1 MRKENSMKKGIII
14 CLAAAMLTACAE
26 TPESILNKEIVEPDD
41 TVKEII
47 EPELIPTDDL
57 AEDISTALSRS
68 YSNFTLGSGVNVEL
82 PDEYHECSF
91 TQIADFEENY
101 YEVLSRFFDEE
112 TLSSVDITWTEWADG
127 VKGYYFE
134 DTMQKI
140 YGSVSDNGHIFFVRP
155 SAYDNKIEGG
165 DRIKIYH
172 IDRNDDLSDSYD
184 LNGTE
189 VTVAQAAE
197 FAQKWLDENY
207 ADLEPDYE
215 ISVKTMIA
223 RQTDMGIYSYDIFAE
238 KKYKGTIL
246 DSLLMTLESTE
257 DNNTKIK
264 YSTQEIFMQ
273 MFTPDEIG
281 CLTNSTG
288 IIIPK
293 EEETL
298 DELISL
304 TSAMRFIEST
314 FTDFNETMEI
324 SDINLKYTLTPIYD
338 YANFRSYTG
347 AGISYDSRL
356 VWEIAIDVTE
366 EEMPKGYTEEERSN
380 YLSNGAMQK
389 YIYIDAQ
396 TGEMDF
402 EFDVNLLM
410 K

>member
-41 TVKEII
+41 TVKEIV

-112 TLSSVDITWTEWADG
+112 TLSAADVVRDEGLETDKMITYSFRDDMKKMYG
-127 VKGYYFE
+127 VVGN
-134 DTMQKI
+134 
-140 YGSVSDNGHIFFVRP
+140 NGFICFIKP
-155 SAYDNKIEGG
+155 SAFDNMFEGG

-172 IDRNDDLSDSYD
+172 IDRNDDLSDSYELD
-184 LNGTE
+184 GVS

-197 FAQKWLDENY
+197 FAQHWLDENY
-207 ADLEPDYE
+207 ADLEPDYD
-215 ISVKTMIA
+215 ICVKTMIA
-223 RQTDMGIYSYDIFAE
+223 RQNEWGVYSFDIHAE
-238 KKYKGTIL
+238 MKYKGVIL
-246 DSLLMTLESTE
+246 DSLHQVPERIE
-257 DNNTKIK
+257 DHTKMK
-264 YSTQEIFMQ
+264 YVTQEIFMQ

-281 CLTNSTG
+281 SFTNGNGT
-288 IIIPK
+288 IIPQEK
-293 EEETL
+293 ETL
-298 DELISL
+298 DEIISL
-304 TSAMRFIEST
+304 SSAMGFMESK
-314 FTDFNETMEI
+314 FTDFNEPMEI

-338 YANFRSYTG
+338 YKNNQSCYD
-347 AGISYDSRL
+347 AGISFDSRL
-356 VWEIAIDVTE
+356 VWEFAIDF
-366 EEMPKGYTEEERSN
+366 PERDIPSPTA
-380 YLSNGAMQK
+380 GAMQK

-396 TGEMDF
+396 TGDLDF
-402 EFDVNLLM
+402 EFNASVLN
-410 K
+410 KT